1 MGGLQM
7 RRVAAGGAVGFIIL
21 NIIASAIV
29 GSQPN
34 YGASPT
40 KITDYFGDHHKA
52 LLVSVV
58 LLCIGLVLLI
68 GVIAQGAD
76 MLRTAGL
83 PDAATAFAVGG
94 GVVVAIFAIGLAI
107 SGSMTQM
114 AKSGTDPGTIRAFYQ
129 AAQFMLSVPLAWA
142 GVFLVIPLARAAL
155 IGAAPRWVAPL
166 NGLLVVFLVL
176 GGISVRGSG
185 ALAVATGVLPV
196 LAHIAFF
203 LFLVEIALLLWRSA
217 AVGARLAQPA
227 VTAV

>member
-7 RRVAAGGAVGFIIL
+7 RRVAAGGAVSFIIL

-29 GSQPN
+29 GSVPN

-40 KITDYFGDHHKA
+40 KIAKYFSDHHQA
-52 LLVSVV
+52 LLISVV
-58 LLCIGLVLLI
+58 LLCIGLILLI